1 MNTGTVKAIHKR
13 TRRVGWTYM
22 YYVVFETTSDQKYR
36 FSITSQSAFTS
47 RLRSH
52 FEKNPAHIVKVNFNT
67 PEIDR
72 REKFVRVQN
81 FLGLVFI
88 GLVVYSLFFRGSS
101 QTGAVGGGITSDGLS
116 SMTRS
121 LAKKYTPDMVKTT
134 FKDVAGL
141 AEAKLELQEFVEF
154 LKNPTKYKR
163 LGARLPRGAIMSG
176 PPGTGKTLMAKAVA
190 GEAGVAFFT
199 VTG

>member
-1 MNTGTVKAIHKR
+1 MKTINKR
-13 TRRVGWTYM
+13 TRRVGWTYL
-22 YYVVFETTSDQKYR
+22 YYITFETKDDQKYR

-47 RLRSH
+47 RLRAH
-52 FEKNPAHIVKVNFNT
+52 FENNAAHIVKVNFDK
-67 PEIDR
+67 PEVDKR
-72 REKFVRVQN
+72 HKYVRVQSI
-81 FLGLVFI
+81 LALVFV
-88 GLVVYSLFFRGSS
+88 GLMIYTFFIRGNS
-101 QTGAVGGGITSDGLS
+101 QSGVTGGGMSSDGIS

-141 AEAKLELQEFVEF
+141 SEAKLELQEFVEF
-154 LKNPTKYKR
+154 LKNPAKYKK